1 LRLFGAFLGDPEE
14 ADVADVSRRDFIK
27 VTTTIVGGIVA
38 AGLGV
43 PAIIYQ
49 LDPAFKAGASEGWV
63 PVGKV
68 ADMKIGTPYPFY
80 FTRVQVNG
88 WERTSTGHGGFALL
102 QSADPN
108 DILVL
113 NSRCTHLACTVNWD
127 PEAQEYICPCHD
139 AVFSKD
145 GAVVSGPP
153 PRPLDRYSE
162 FRVTDG
168 ELEIFFKES

>member
-14 ADVADVSRRDFIK
+14 VDVADVSRRDFIK
-27 VTTTIVGGIVA
+27 VTTTIVGGVVA